1 MKKHLKQQKKD
12 NAVRTGAPAAAGDPI
27 SNFREA
33 RWRIGV
39 LAAFFLILIAVVV
52 ARLWHLQ
59 INKYEEYTQR
69 VLNQQLRDTTIT
81 ANRGTIYDCNMKV
94 LASSATVWNIVVSPA
109 TLHDAKDET
118 KTQNNINAMADT
130 LCSVLEGLDRAAVVE
145 KLSNANSAY
154 YVVRRQVDKE
164 TADALRAKL
173 EENEL
178 GGVTYEQSS
187 KRYYPYGAFA
197 SNIIGFVGNDNQ
209 GLSGVELYYDDE
221 LSGTNGRV
229 ISAVDGWGKDM
240 DYEYET
246 SYPAVDGYSLVLT
259 VDEVIQHYL
268 EKYLEQAVTFH
279 NVREKGV
286 GIVMD
291 VETGAI
297 LGMATIPDYDLNDPF
312 TIVDPQVLAQ
322 VNTLSGDERNTA
334 LVNAREA
341 QWRNKAVSD
350 LYEPGSVFKIVTAAA
365 ALDSGASTL
374 QSSYNCAGAITV
386 EGVRMRCAHGGGH
399 GVLSFGGAL
408 MNSCNPAFIQIGQ
421 RMGKDVFCDYV
432 NAFGL
437 TGRTGIDLPGES
449 RSIVYTAK
457 TMGPVELASCSFGQS
472 NKITPIQMI
481 TAVSAAV
488 NGGYLVQPHVV
499 SKIVNAEGE
508 IVQDMTVEPGRQ
520 VVSEDVSIALRDI
533 LEETVNGGPG
543 NMAYVLGYRVG
554 GKSGT
559 SQKLDK
565 QQAEGA
571 EEVYIASFVGV
582 APADD
587 PRIAVLIILDEP
599 DSYSY
604 YGGQLSAPVVGSV
617 MNDVL
622 PYLGVEASYS
632 QAEMSSV
639 EVSTPYVET
648 SSVTAAQVTLQ
659 KKGLTASTIGSGT
672 HVVAQFP
679 TAGTSLRQGSTVLLY
694 TEADNSTT
702 NLVTVPD
709 VRGYTAGIAEQML
722 EAAGLN
728 FSRTGSYRD
737 ASSVVA
743 DTQSVEPGLQIPAG
757 SVVSVNFADNSLID

>member
-1 MKKHLKQQKKD
+1 MQRQEGKQNKK
-12 NAVRTGAPAAAGDPI
+12 NAARTDTPPASHA
-27 SNFREA
+27 SNSRITEA
-33 RWRIGV
+33 RVRICV
-39 LAAFFLILIAVVV
+39 LAGFFLLLVGVVV
-52 ARLWHLQ
+52 ARLWYLQ
-59 INKYEEYTQR
+59 VDQYENYTQK
-69 VLNQQLRDTTIT
+69 VLNQQLRDTAIT
-81 ANRGTIYDCNMKV
+81 AHRGTIYDCNMKV
-94 LASSATVWNIVVSPA
+94 LASSATVWNIVVSPEA
-109 TLHDAKDET
+109 LYDKDDEE
-118 KTQNNINAMADT
+118 KTQQNIRGMTDA
-130 LCSVLEGLDRAAVVE
+130 LCGILEGLDRETVAE
-145 KLSNANSAY
+145 KLSNHENAY
-154 YVVRRQVDKE
+154 YVVKRQVDKT
-164 TADALRAKL
+164 TADALRAEVAARKL
-173 EENEL
+173 P
-178 GGVTYEQSS
+178 GVSYEQSS

-209 GLSGVELYYDDE
+209 GLSGVELYYDEE

-229 ISAVDGWGKDM
+229 ISAKDGWGEDM
-240 DYEYET
+240 AYEYST
-246 SYPAVDGYSLVLT
+246 SYPAADGYSLVLT

-291 VETGAI
+291 VNTGAI

-312 TIVDPQVLAQ
+312 TIVDSSVMAS
-322 VNTLSGDERNTA
+322 VNALSGDARNAA

-365 ALDSGASTL
+365 SLDSGAVSL
-374 QSSYNCAGAITV
+374 KSSFNCAGAITV
-386 EGVRMRCAHGGGH
+386 EGVRMRCAHGAGH

-408 MNSCNPAFIQIGQ
+408 LNSCNPSFIQIGQ
-421 RMGKDVFCDYV
+421 RMGIESFCDYV

-437 TGRTGIDLPGES
+437 TRRTGIDLPGES
-449 RSIVYTAK
+449 RSLVYTAK

-481 TAVSAAV
+481 TAVAASV
-488 NGGYLVQPHVV
+488 NGGYLVKPHVV

-508 IVQDMTVEPGRQ
+508 IVQTMDVEPGRQ
-520 VVSEDVSIALRDI
+520 VVSEDVSVALRDI
-533 LEETVNGGPG
+533 LEETVSDGPG

-565 QQAEGA
+565 KQAEG

-587 PRIAVLIILDEP
+587 PKIAVLIVLDEP
-599 DSYSY
+599 NSYSY

-632 QAEMSSV
+632 QAEMGSV
-639 EVSTPYVET
+639 EVGAPYCKG

-659 KKGLTASTIGSGT
+659 KKGLTASVIGSGT

-679 TAGTSLRQGSTVLLY
+679 TAGTSLRQGSSVLLY

-709 VRGYTAGIAEQML
+709 VRGYTAGIAQQML
-722 EAAGLN
+722 TAAGLN

-737 ASSVVA
+737 ASAVVV
-743 DTQSVEPGLQIPAG
+743 DTQSVDPGAQVPAG
-757 SVVSVNFADNSLID
+757 SVVSVNFVDKSLID

>member
-1 MKKHLKQQKKD
+1 MQKKMKQQQQD
-12 NAVRTGAPAAAGDPI
+12 TAARADTPPASHASNSRI
-27 SNFREA
+27 SEA
-33 RWRIGV
+33 RVRICILAGV
-39 LAAFFLILIAVVV
+39 FLLLVGVVV

-59 INKYEEYTQR
+59 VGQYEHYTQK
-69 VLNQQLRDTTIT
+69 VLNQQLRDTAIT

-94 LASSATVWNIVVSPA
+94 LASSATVWNIVVSPEA
-109 TLHDAKDET
+109 LYEKDDEEET
-118 KTQNNINAMADT
+118 QKNITSMADA
-130 LCSVLEGLDRAAVVE
+130 LCGVLEGLDRETVLE
-145 KLSNANSAY
+145 KLSNHESAY
-154 YVVRRQVDKE
+154 YMVKRQVDKT
-164 TADALRAKL
+164 TADALRAEVAERKL
-173 EENEL
+173 P
-178 GGVTYEQSS
+178 GVSYEQSS

-209 GLSGVELYYDDE
+209 GLSGVELYYDEE
-221 LSGTNGRV
+221 LSGTDGRV
-229 ISAVDGWGKDM
+229 ISAKDGWGEVM
-240 DYEYET
+240 DYEYST
-246 SYPAVDGYSLVLT
+246 SYPATDGYSLVLT

-268 EKYLEQAVTFH
+268 EKYLEQAVSFH

-297 LGMATIPDYDLNDPF
+297 LAMATIPDYDLNDPF
-312 TIVDPQVLAQ
+312 TIVDSNVMAS
-322 VNTLSGDERNTA
+322 VNALSGDERSNA
-334 LVNAREA
+334 LMIAREA

-350 LYEPGSVFKIVTAAA
+350 LYEPGSVFKIVTAAS
-365 ALDSGASTL
+365 ALDSGVVSL
-374 QSSYNCAGAITV
+374 KSSFNCAGAITV
-386 EGVRMRCAHGGGH
+386 EGVRMRCAHGAGH

-408 MNSCNPAFIQIGQ
+408 LNSCNPSFIQIGQ
-421 RMGKDVFCDYV
+421 RMGIESFCDYV

-437 TGRTGIDLPGES
+437 TQRTGIDLPGES
-449 RSIVYTAK
+449 RSLVYTAK

-481 TAVSAAV
+481 TAVAASV
-488 NGGYLVQPHVV
+488 NGGYLVHPHVV

-508 IVQDMTVEPGRQ
+508 IVQDLVAEPGRQ
-520 VVSEDVSIALRDI
+520 VVSEDVSVALRDI
-533 LEETVNGGPG
+533 LEETVSNGPG

-565 QQAEGA
+565 AQAEGQ
-571 EEVYIASFVGV
+571 EVYIASFVGV

-587 PRIAVLIILDEP
+587 PKIAVLVVLDEP

-632 QAEMSSV
+632 QSEMGSV
-639 EVSTPYVET
+639 EVSAPYCKG

-659 KKGLTASTIGSGT
+659 KKGLSATVIGGGT

-679 TAGTSLRQGSTVLLY
+679 TAGTSLRQGSAVLLY

-709 VRGYTAGIAEQML
+709 VRGYTAGIAQQML
-722 EAAGLN
+722 TAAGLN

-737 ASSVVA
+737 ASSVVV
-743 DTQSVEPGLQIPAG
+743 DTQSVEPGVQVPAG
-757 SVVSVNFADNSLID
+757 SVVTVNFVDNSLID

>member
-1 MKKHLKQQKKD
+1 M
-12 NAVRTGAPAAAGDPI
+12 
-27 SNFREA
+27 
-33 RWRIGV
+33 RILV
-39 LAAFFLILIAVVV
+39 LAGFFILLFGVVV
-52 ARLWHLQ
+52 ARLWYLQ
-59 INKYEEYTQR
+59 VEQYEHYTQK

-81 ANRGTIYDCNMKV
+81 ANRGTIYDANMKV

-109 TLHDAKDET
+109 SLHDQKSAE
-118 KTQNNINAMADT
+118 KTQANINAMADV
-130 LCSVLEGLDRAAVVE
+130 LCEVLEDVDRTTLLE
-145 KLSNANSAY
+145 KLSNEKSAY
-154 YVVRRQVDKE
+154 YVVKRQVGKDVADK
-164 TADALRAKL
+164 LREKL
-173 EENEL
+173 TEKEL

-187 KRYYPYGAFA
+187 KRYYPYGSFA
-197 SNIIGFVGNDNQ
+197 SNIIGFVGSDNQ
-209 GLSGVELYYDDE
+209 GLTGVELYYDEE

-229 ISAVDGWGKDM
+229 ISAKDGWGEDM
-240 DYEYET
+240 AYEYET
-246 SYPAVDGYSLVLT
+246 SYPATDGYSLVLT

-268 EKYLEQAVTFH
+268 EKYLEQAVEFH

-291 VETGAI
+291 VNTGAI
-297 LGMATIPDYDLNDPF
+297 LGMATVPDYDLNDPF
-312 TIVDPQVLAQ
+312 TLVDADAAAAI
-322 VNTLSGDERNTA
+322 NALSGEERNTA

-365 ALDSGASTL
+365 ALDSGSATL
-374 QSSYNCAGAITV
+374 KSSFNCAGAITV
-386 EGVRMRCAHGGGH
+386 EGIRMRCAHGGGH
-399 GVLSFGGAL
+399 GLLSFGGAL
-408 MNSCNPAFIQIGQ
+408 MNSCNPAFIQLGQ
-421 RMGKDVFCDYV
+421 RMGVDVFCDYV

-437 TGRTGIDLPGES
+437 TQRTGIDLPGES

-499 SKIVNAEGE
+499 DKIVNAEGE
-508 IVQDMTVEPGRQ
+508 IVKDMSVEAGRQ

-565 QQAEGA
+565 QQAAGA

-587 PRIAVLIILDEP
+587 PKIAVLVVLDEP

-617 MNDVL
+617 MHDVL

-632 QAEMSSV
+632 QSEMSSV
-639 EVSTPYVET
+639 EVATPYCVG

-659 KKGLTASTIGSGT
+659 KKGLTAKVIGEGT

-679 TAGTSLRQGSTVLLY
+679 TAGTSLRQGSSILLY
-694 TEADNSTT
+694 TEADNSKT

-709 VRGYTAGIAEQML
+709 VRGYTAGIAQQML

-728 FSRTGSYRD
+728 FTRTGSYRD

-743 DTQSVEPGLQIPAG
+743 DAQTVDPGLQVPAG
-757 SVVSVNFADNSLID
+757 SVVSVNFADKSLID